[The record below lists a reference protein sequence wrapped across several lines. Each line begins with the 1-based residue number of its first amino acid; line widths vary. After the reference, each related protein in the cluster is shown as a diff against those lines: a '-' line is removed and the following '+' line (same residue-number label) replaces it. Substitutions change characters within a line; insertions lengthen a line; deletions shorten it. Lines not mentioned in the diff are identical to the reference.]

1 MATEPIADTPKV
13 GYEWRDANT
22 RGLFVFFVCMGGAL
36 LLTGFLLVWLFGYL
50 ARTTQPA
57 PVIDQP
63 FGNARPMPE
72 APLLQAQPNLDIQE
86 YMKSQQQILQSF
98 GWMDRKRGVVRIPI
112 DDALKLLARRGLPAR
127 PPQSST
133 ALKQSRGANTGSSRD
148 SHQEAT
154 R

>member
-22 RGLFVFFVCMGGAL
+22 RGLFLFFVCMCGAL

-50 ARTTQPA
+50 ARTSQTP
-57 PVIDQP
+57 PVINPP
-63 FGNARPMPE
+63 FSSARPMPE

-86 YMKSQQQILQSF
+86 YMKSQRQILQSS
-98 GWMDRKRGVVRIPI
+98 GWIDRKHGVVRIPI
-112 DDALKLLARRGLPAR
+112 DDAMKLLAKRGLPAR
-127 PPQSST
+127 PARGAT
-133 ALKQSRGANTGSSRD
+133 EVKQSGGANAGSSRN
-148 SHQEAT
+148 SRQEAK